1 MPIPRPGT
9 DEFPPYYGRY
19 IEKVGGND
27 ALASLIAQRT
37 STASFLA
44 SVPEA
49 RASYRYAPGKWSLR
63 EIIGHVSD
71 AERIFSYR
79 LLRFARAD
87 ETPVPGFDEN
97 TYVPAGGFERRSLA
111 DVAAELTAVR
121 DATIALVRSLDEAAA
136 IRRGIANGQPISVRA
151 LAWISAGHE
160 LHHMSVIRERYLEQ

>member
-9 DEFPPYYGRY
+9 DEYAPYYGRY
-19 IEKVGGND
+19 IEKVEGND
-27 ALASLIAQRT
+27 ALASLVAQRT
-37 STASFLA
+37 STAGFLA

-49 RASYRYAPGKWSLR
+49 RASYRYAPDKWSLR
-63 EIIGHVSD
+63 EIIGHLSD

-111 DVAAELTAVR
+111 DVSAEFAAVR
-121 DATIALVRSLDEAAA
+121 DATIALVRSLDDSATT
-136 IRRGIANGQPISVRA
+136 RRGLASGQPISVRA
-151 LAWISAGHE
+151 LAWICAGHE
-160 LHHMSVIRERYLEQ
+160 LHHMGVIRERYLEE